1 MSTGPILRAE
11 AFFVFLSDK
20 EKRWHC
26 LNHVVSEVAAAWT
39 SGLVNLVFPRQT
51 GFIECEHPF
60 IDKPM
65 VINEPAV
72 ANARFLSLGPKLY
85 LSNMPRM
92 LNKDLTSSHAG
103 SFSTVTPK

>member
-1 MSTGPILRAE
+1 MSTGPTLRAE
-11 AFFVFLSDK
+11 AFFVSLSEK

-26 LNHVVSEVAAAWT
+26 LNHVKSLK
-39 SGLVNLVFPRQT
+39 SPQPGLVNLVFPRQT

-65 VINEPAV
+65 VINEPSV
-72 ANARFLSLGPKLY
+72 ASARFLSLGPKLY

-92 LNKDLTSSHAG
+92 LNKDLTSIHAG

>member
-1 MSTGPILRAE
+1 MALSESRQ
-11 AFFVFLSDK
+11 VF
-20 EKRWHC
+20 
-26 LNHVVSEVAAAWT
+26 EVAAALT

-65 VINEPAV
+65 VINEPSV
-72 ANARFLSLGPKLY
+72 ASARFLSLGPKLY
-85 LSNMPRM
+85 LCNMPRM
-92 LNKDLTSSHAG
+92 LNKDLTSIHAG

>member
-1 MSTGPILRAE
+1 MALSE
-11 AFFVFLSDK
+11 SCQVF
-20 EKRWHC
+20 
-26 LNHVVSEVAAAWT
+26 EVAAAST

-72 ANARFLSLGPKLY
+72 ASARFLSLGPKLY

-92 LNKDLTSSHAG
+92 LNTDLISIHAG